1 MFGDVVSVHT
11 ETGAYAGG
19 YEYDAWGNITSGG
32 GSGIGAVNPFRYR
45 GYYYDQETG
54 FYYLQSRYYDPEI
67 CRFISADNLE
77 LIPSLSQVPGQ
88 LNLYAYCNNN
98 PIMFTDPSGEI
109 AITTAILIGLGV
121 GAAVGLGVGLTYGLV
136 TGARGWELAGYIILG
151 ASGGALLGGLI
162 GAVIWSGAA
171 AIQMLNSGFLY
182 LAGGGGGTAGGALA
196 IADVSV
202 MVAGG
207 VVVVGGVVIGGN
219 VFFSTYNPGDWP
231 GDDSTICPGDGFEWR
246 GNGDIRSNKGNWYN
260 QETGEILHPD
270 LKHPDGIDP
279 HWDYRNIFGNWF
291 RVFKDGRFLPK

>member
-196 IADVSV
+196 VADVSV
-202 MVAGG
+202 MVAGS
-207 VVVVGGVVIGGN
+207 VIVVGGTMAGLQLGTNIMFSGN
-219 VFFSTYNPGDWP
+219 AQRYGKSKLGSNGRFNKQF
-231 GDDSTICPGDGFEWR
+231 DDFWKQY
-246 GNGDIRSNKGNWYN
+246 GNGNLDTRRSFHDYITKKGYDKWD
-260 QETGEILHPD
+260 QL
-270 LKHPDGIDP
+270 LKA
-279 HWDYRNIFGNWF
+279 W
-291 RVFKDGRFLPK
+291 KDFMVKRGGRP

>member
-54 FYYLQSRYYDPEI
+54 FYYLQTRYYDPEI

-207 VVVVGGVVIGGN
+207 AVVVGGTVVGLLGANIM
-219 VFFSTYNPGDWP
+219 FSKHDPGM
-231 GDDSTICPGDGFEWR
+231 
-246 GNGDIRSNKGNWYN
+246 SNKPPVSWISIDEGMSVFSASGNNSEKAAEYLLNNKYGAGNWGKGAKTEFN
-260 QETGEILHPD
+260 A
-270 LKHPDGIDP
+270 LKK
-279 HWDYRNIFGNWF
+279 WF
-291 RVFKDGRFLPK
+291 DRIIRIRKG